1 MSASSFC
8 GVIDFNQLDSGPG
21 SPNVE
26 GEFFSWGL
34 ERKLVKI
41 SVAGILH
48 PCTHGKLIAYSIDL
62 SLRLSFTHDREEQC
76 DGHRSS
82 PSA

>member
-34 ERKLVKI
+34 ERKLVKNFCRGDI
-41 SVAGILH
+41 APMYSRETHCLLH
-48 PCTHGKLIAYSIDL
+48 
-62 SLRLSFTHDREEQC
+62 
-76 DGHRSS
+76 
-82 PSA
+82 